1 MCISTCFQ
9 IISGMTL
16 DNKPSPF
23 SYVINSPNHLDK
35 ESDGRRRTFS
45 DAEKQQVSSAPNVCI
60 FSNTRLIQLDGY
72 SYPTDFRQQKK
83 RKSKSKKKREIAEK
97 ETNEKPSSRKQKI
110 KTENQ
115 NFEVRIIPG
124 IDYQEHV
131 NENSTRQN
139 IEGQLKTTQ

>member
-1 MCISTCFQ
+1 MGTAI
-9 IISGMTL
+9 
-16 DNKPSPF
+16 P
-23 SYVINSPNHLDK
+23 
-35 ESDGRRRTFS
+35 RTFVNRRN
-45 DAEKQQVSSAPNVCI
+45 AKA
-60 FSNTRLIQLDGY
+60 
-72 SYPTDFRQQKK
+72 KA
-83 RKSKSKKKREIAEK
+83 KKKREIAEK
-97 ETNEKPSSRKQKI
+97 ETNEKPSSGKQKI

>member
-1 MCISTCFQ
+1 
-9 IISGMTL
+9 MTL

-83 RKSKSKKKREIAEK
+83 RKSKSKKKKRNSGKGDERKAKLRETK
-97 ETNEKPSSRKQKI
+97 
-110 KTENQ
+110 NQ
-115 NFEVRIIPG
+115 NRKSKFRSTHHTRYRLPG
-124 IDYQEHV
+124 
-131 NENSTRQN
+131 TRQR
-139 IEGQLKTTQ
+139 EQH